1 MHEKPEWSKN
11 LIKARKDKNLTQKQ
25 LASLSG
31 LHELLIRKYECGDA
45 LPSYDSISKICGIL
59 DVDWERIF
67 MYELSNNNNAI
78 ISNLFE
84 KGVREINT
92 IVAEKKGLELRQMG
106 YTDTGYVDNVY
117 QLFFSNGNKILS
129 SDLFPILE
137 VLNYSLEIKKEL
149 HQKFKEKMLKF
160 LMAKLKHKEKIDQY
174 LIDALNDDKNFRK
187 KNKNPSKLYKVFEE
201 TITHMLQKKK
211 PD

>member
-1 MHEKPEWSKN
+1 MREKPEWSKN

-45 LPSYDSISKICGIL
+45 LPSYDSISKICEIL
-59 DVDWERIF
+59 DIDWERIF

-78 ISNLFE
+78 ISKLFE

-92 IVAEKKGLELRQMG
+92 IIAEKKGLEMRQMG
-106 YTDTGYVDNVY
+106 YTGIWYVDNVY
-117 QLFFSNGNKILS
+117 QLFLSNGDEILS

-137 VLNYSLEIKKEL
+137 VLNYSLKTKKEL
-149 HQKFKEKMLKF
+149 HQEFKEKMLKF
-160 LMAKLKHKEKIDQY
+160 LMGKLKHKEKIDKH
-174 LIDALNDDKNFRK
+174 LVDALNDDKNFRK
-187 KNKNPSKLYKVFEE
+187 KNKNPSIVHKIIE
-201 TITHMLQKKK
+201 IIRPQKKK